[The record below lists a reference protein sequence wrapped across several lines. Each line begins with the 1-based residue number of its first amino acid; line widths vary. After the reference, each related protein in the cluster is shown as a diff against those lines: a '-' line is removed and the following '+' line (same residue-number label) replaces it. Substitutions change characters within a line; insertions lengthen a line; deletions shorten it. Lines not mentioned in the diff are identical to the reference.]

1 MPAIH
6 DGSGGLARAIAGRRI
21 STATIGTRAEIPR
34 CRKQRSPGDDIGCR
48 GHAVRITRLPSSS
61 DQKRNVRG
69 TLHGFACHC
78 QEDAS
83 TQNSGYRRAPRGS
96 EVTVTHSAEEG
107 TVTRASLRE
116 YATRQ
121 RARYEQAGRRQ
132 KQALLDEIV
141 AVTGMHRK
149 AAIRLLRR
157 PLRSAPAPSRA
168 GRPRQYGPE
177 VAAAVELL
185 WQASGRIGAHRLHP
199 FVPELLD
206 RLLRWDELRLSP
218 AIEKLVRQ
226 ASRPTLA
233 RLLAP
238 ARKQY
243 PLRGASTTQ
252 PSSWLKQQIPLR
264 TFARL
269 GRGRARL
276 LRDRPG
282 GSLRVEHR
290 GLLPLHALR
299 RRYRHELG
307 RAASG
312 LGKGQ
317 HRVTAAIHEVRQRLP
332 VPLRALDSD
341 NGSEFIN
348 QTLYG
353 YCVREG
359 ITFTR
364 SRAWKKN
371 DSAHVEQKNGAVV
384 RHLIGYDRFASQ
396 RAYAQLAR
404 VYALARLH
412 VNFFQPVEKL
422 VSKQRTGARV
432 RRVFDRPQTPYQR
445 LCAAGVLLP
454 ATRDELKTLYQRLN
468 PLQLQRELEAAL
480 DRLWAL
486 AASDPHRPSS
496 PPLSVT
502 LTSELTGLGG

>member
-1 MPAIH
+1 M
-6 DGSGGLARAIAGRRI
+6 
-21 STATIGTRAEIPR
+21 
-34 CRKQRSPGDDIGCR
+34 
-48 GHAVRITRLPSSS
+48 
-61 DQKRNVRG
+61 
-69 TLHGFACHC
+69 
-78 QEDAS
+78 
-83 TQNSGYRRAPRGS
+83 
-96 EVTVTHSAEEG
+96 
-107 TVTRASLRE
+107 TRASLRE

-121 RARYEQAGRRQ
+121 RARYERADRRQ

-149 AAIRLLRR
+149 AVIRLLRR
-157 PLRSAPAPSRA
+157 PLRSVAAPSRA

-238 ARKQY
+238 ARTQY

-252 PSSWLKQQIPLR
+252 PSSWLKQQIPFR
-264 TFARL
+264 TFADWDE
-269 GRGRARL
+269 AV
-276 LRDRPG
+276 PG
-282 GSLRVEHR
+282 YCEIDLVAHCASSTEGFYLCTLCAVDIATSWVE
-290 GLLPLHALR
+290 LQAVW
-299 RRYRHELG
+299 
-307 RAASG
+307 
-312 LGKGQ
+312 GKGQ

-332 VPLRALDSD
+332 MPLRGIDSD

-404 VYALARLH
+404 VYALARWH

-422 VSKQRTGARV
+422 VSKQRTGARLH
-432 RRVFDRPQTPYQR
+432 RTFDRPQTPYQR
-445 LCAAGVLLP
+445 LCAAGVLSP
-454 ATRDELKTLYQRLN
+454 AKRDELETLYQRLN
-468 PLQLQRELEAAL
+468 PLQLQRDLEAGL

-486 AASDPHRPSS
+486 AALDPHRPS
-496 PPLSVT
+496 PPPASVT
-502 LTSELTGLGG
+502 LTSELTGIGG